1 MNSNTIDEHRYGP
14 DSGTIDSSTKAL
26 EHAATIDVVPAEP
39 WVYGELL
46 TTEARPAAEKK
57 LVRLLDMRL
66 MPIVVLIYVMNYI
79 DVSDLGLTSLVA

>member
-1 MNSNTIDEHRYGP
+1 MDSNTIDEHQHVP
-14 DSGTIDSSTKAL
+14 DSGTIDSTTKAL
-26 EHAATIDVVPAEP
+26 EDAATIDVLPAEP

-79 DVSDLGLTSLVA
+79 DVSGLCLISFVA